1 MSDGD
6 KTATYLLTL
15 LLEKIMSVFS
25 VKFAVYGAL
34 AGGDQQKTQAINVA
48 DAVQQQL
55 NTTSYQGVLSINNTT
70 MGQDPSPGS
79 LKHFGALVTVNGKDM
94 YFACQESQTIDFNH
108 NMPAALRVAE
118 AVK

>member
-1 MSDGD
+1 
-6 KTATYLLTL
+6 LF
-15 LLEKIMSVFS
+15 LEEIMSVFN

-55 NTTSYQGVLSINNTT
+55 NTTSYQGVISVNNTT
-70 MGQDPSPGS
+70 MGQDPSPGNV
-79 LKHFGALVTVNGKDM
+79 KHFGALVTVNGKDM
-94 YFACQESQTIDFNH
+94 YFACQENQTIDFNH